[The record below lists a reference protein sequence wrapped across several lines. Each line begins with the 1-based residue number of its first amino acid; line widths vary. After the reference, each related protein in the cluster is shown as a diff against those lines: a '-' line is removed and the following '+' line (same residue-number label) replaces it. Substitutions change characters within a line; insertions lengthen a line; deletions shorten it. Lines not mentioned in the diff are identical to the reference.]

1 MENPVTGMRLS
12 LEISSREFSHIARS
26 ADGPVRIPVRLT
38 FPAGNVSPA
47 RIFKNLKGK
56 QGFLLE
62 SMEGVPRRATRTMM
76 GVDPD
81 GIITLPQAIQ
91 GDAPSGEAPLAFIRR
106 SAGPKTSPD
115 TFPGFCGGLVGYC
128 SYDLVSAFYPGMLD
142 AGSEEGRPPGRFM
155 QVTSGVVIDHISGTC
170 TAFDTPLV
178 SGGGD
183 LAITYEESVRKTREL
198 AELVMN
204 TPGDEDVTLSRE
216 KPLPEILPGTGKEE
230 FMEQVERVLRHIRAG
245 NTFQTVIS
253 RRFDVP
259 YPGDP
264 FRIYEAVRVINPSP
278 YLYYLDFGDEAVIGS
293 SPEMLVRVEG
303 KTVSTVPI
311 AGTRPRGA
319 DFAEDE
325 RLAQEMLSDEKER
338 AEHLMLVDLARNDI
352 GKIAAYGTVRVTSF
366 MEVERF
372 SHVQHLTSRVSGEIR
387 KGYDHIDALA
397 ACFPA
402 GTVTGAP
409 KLRAM
414 QIIREIESAPR
425 GLYAGAVGYIG
436 FDDSLEFAI
445 AIRTM
450 TVRDGTASFQTGAG
464 IVADSDPLREFE
476 ETERK
481 AGALVAAL
489 NMAGGSP

>member
-1 MENPVTGMRLS
+1 MENPVTGIRL
-12 LEISSREFSHIARS
+12 LPEISSREFTQIARS
-26 ADGPVRIPVRLT
+26 AGGPVRVPIRMT
-38 FPAGNVSPA
+38 FPAGNASPA

-62 SMEGVPRRATRTMM
+62 SMEGVPRRATRSMM
-76 GVDPD
+76 GVDP
-81 GIITLPQAIQ
+81 GGTITLPDLTPGGPSS
-91 GDAPSGEAPLAFIRR
+91 GDDPLTFIR
-106 SAGPKTSPD
+106 SSIGPGTSTD
-115 TFPGFCGGLVGYC
+115 SLPGFCGGLVGYC

-155 QVTSGVVIDHISGTC
+155 QVTSGIVIDHTTGTC

-178 SGGGD
+178 TGGD
-183 LAITYEESVRKTREL
+183 DLEEIYEGSVGKTMSLAGV
-198 AELVMN
+198 VMN
-204 TPGDEDVTLSRE
+204 TPGGDDIPRSRE
-216 KPLPEILPGTGKEE
+216 IPHLEIIPGTGREE

-245 NTFQTVIS
+245 DTFQTVIS

-259 YPGDP
+259 YQGDP
-264 FRIYEAVRVINPSP
+264 FRVYEAVREINPSP
-278 YLYYLDFGDEAVIGS
+278 YLYYLDFGNEAVIGS
-293 SPEMLVRVEG
+293 SPEMLVRVDG
-303 KTVSTVPI
+303 KKVSTVPI

-319 DFAEDE
+319 SPAEDE
-325 RLAQEMLSDEKER
+325 RLAQDLLSDEKER

-352 GKIAAYGTVRVTSF
+352 GKIAAYGTVQVTSF

-372 SHVQHLTSRVSGEIR
+372 SHVQHITSRVSGEIR
-387 KGYDHIDALA
+387 KGCDHIDALA

-414 QIIREIESAPR
+414 QIIREIEADPR

-436 FDDSLEFAI
+436 FDASLEFAI

-450 TVRDGTASFQTGAG
+450 TVSDGIASFQTGAG

-476 ETERK
+476 ETEKK
-481 AGALVAAL
+481 AAALVAAL
-489 NMAGGSP
+489 NLAGGS